1 MKPLQQSNF
10 ICDHNPYCALSFFL
24 QILALF
30 QLCKL
35 SSNSFEIP
43 MLKQLNSPIC
53 LIFSGLSLHLL
64 ISALFHFSHDSTI
77 FPPQHSHFC
86 SYFMTL
92 FCSLSPWMHVW
103 LLDPLLLIHSL
114 CALLCPFINSLT
126 LTVLHSNQCTSK
138 IDVFN
143 SGIP

>member
-30 QLCKL
+30 QFCKL

-43 MLKQLNSPIC
+43 MLKRLNPPVC
-53 LIFSGLSLHLL
+53 FIF
-64 ISALFHFSHDSTI
+64 SALFHSSHGSTI

-86 SYFMTL
+86 SYFTTL
-92 FCSLSPWMHVW
+92 FCSLSPWMRVW
-103 LLDPLLLIHSL
+103 LLDPLLLIHAL
-114 CALLCPFINSLT
+114 CALLCPFINSLK
-126 LTVLHSNQCTSK
+126 LMVLHSNQCTSK